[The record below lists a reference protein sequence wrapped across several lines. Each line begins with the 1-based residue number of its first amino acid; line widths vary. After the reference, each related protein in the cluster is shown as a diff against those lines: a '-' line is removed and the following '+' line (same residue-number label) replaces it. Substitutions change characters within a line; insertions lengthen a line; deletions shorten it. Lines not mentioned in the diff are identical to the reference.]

1 MQIHPLAYMVKL
13 NIEMS
18 MAELIAKVSV
28 GAPNTTDSLFVE
40 SDRPKIS
47 HLHHPENK
55 KRYIPIEAKNFNETE
70 SKLSN
75 TFGTSTDVNVNWVA
89 KSDITL
95 DGVLGRSTSN
105 DRDISMNMRREVHVR
120 VERRNSL
127 APSFKHYRSSSEEN
141 GSTSEMED
149 QLKLLRKASDER
161 NRMEE
166 NAKRA
171 LSGMDRQMGVHTA
184 VWAPKH
190 E

>member
-18 MAELIAKVSV
+18 MAELIAKVST
-28 GAPNTTDSLFVE
+28 GAPNTSDSLFVD
-40 SDRPKIS
+40 SDPPKTS
-47 HLHHPENK
+47 HSHHPENK
-55 KRYIPIEAKNFNETE
+55 RRYIPIEAKKFNETE
-70 SKLSN
+70 LKLSN

-127 APSFKHYRSSSEEN
+127 APSFKHYRSVSDEN
-141 GSTSEMED
+141 GPMSEMED
-149 QLKLLRKASDER
+149 QLKLIRKASDDGIR
-161 NRMEE
+161 IEE
-166 NAKRA
+166 NTERA
-171 LSGMDRQMGVHTA
+171 LTGMDRQMGVHTA